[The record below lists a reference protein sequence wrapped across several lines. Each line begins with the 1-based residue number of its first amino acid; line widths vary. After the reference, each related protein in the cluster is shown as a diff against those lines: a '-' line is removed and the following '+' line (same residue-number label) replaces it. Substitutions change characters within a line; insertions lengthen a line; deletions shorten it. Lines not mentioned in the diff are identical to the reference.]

1 MPTRWYQGKV
11 TAIKDLT
18 AETKQFSVE
27 IQNEEDVF
35 DFLPGQFVTFDLP
48 VSDKRLNRWRS
59 YSIAN
64 HPDQSNTLEF
74 CIVRSADGLATKYL
88 FEEATVGTMMKF
100 KGPDGGFVLPKDLY
114 KEIVFICTGTGI
126 APFRSMLNH
135 IKARNLDFQRVNL
148 IFGTR
153 YDYTILYEEEL
164 KEMKAVFP
172 QFDYSIALSRQNTGQ
187 YHHGYV
193 HDIYQAQFKEV
204 DANRHFYLCGWSS
217 MIDEAVSNLI
227 VRMGYAPN
235 QIHYEL
241 YG

>member
-1 MPTRWYQGKV
+1 MPTRWYQGNIV
-11 TAIKDLT
+11 EIKELT
-18 AETKQFSVE
+18 PETNQFSVQ
-27 IQNEEDVF
+27 IQGEDDIF

-64 HPDQSNTLEF
+64 HPNDSSLLEF
-74 CIVRSADGLATKYL
+74 CIVRSADGLGTKYIFDEL
-88 FEEATVGTMMKF
+88 RIGSQVKF
-100 KGPDGGFVLPKDLY
+100 KGPDGGFVIPADLQN
-114 KEIVFICTGTGI
+114 EIVLICTGTGI
-126 APFRSMLNH
+126 APFRSMWNH
-135 IKARNLDFQRVNL
+135 IKTKQLDFHKIHL
-148 IFGTR
+148 ISGTR
-153 YDYTILYEEEL
+153 YDTTILYEEEL

-172 QFDYSIALSRQNTGQ
+172 NFDYSIALSRQKTEV

-193 HDIYQAQFKEV
+193 HDIYQEKFKEV
-204 DANRHFYLCGWSS
+204 IDNRHFYLCGWSS

-227 VRMGYAPN
+227 IKMGYAPN